1 MFHNERSSFVNC
13 TFFYYQLSIDMSAVT
28 NVRSF
33 GGSVAIGTKDVQG
46 KTLRVDG
53 KVTTKK
59 IKASSLTVGTMTNPH
74 IPIGAI
80 MIWSGATTAIPNHW
94 KLCNGQTYTR
104 TDGNGTITSP
114 DLRDLFVRGGNASSP
129 VTADSQ
135 HTHTLATANITGH
148 SHTVTDNTAA
158 DTHQHSIPDYASSN
172 HTHGVNDKTNSNHT
186 HQSSNNNGPHQHST
200 PAHNHGH
207 GMNNSGAHQHR
218 CDLVDTRNGR
228 TGYVSGGINYNYNST
243 AGSNCK
249 TGNLRAYNSS
259 REPRVDNSGGHQHNI
274 SQTGAHNHG
283 ASGSAGGHQHSNTSN
298 HQHNH
303 DVNNVNNASHT
314 HDLQAVSGHNHQGFQ
329 VGVGSGMS
337 PSVNAVSKLISYY
350 VLAYVIKI

>member
-94 KLCNGQTYTR
+94 KLCNGTPYTR

-114 DLRDLFVRGGNASSP
+114 DLRDLFVQGGNASSP

-135 HTHTLATANITGH
+135 HNHVLTSANIPSHT
-148 SHTVTDNTAA
+148 HTVTDNNAT
-158 DTHQHSIPDYASSN
+158 DTHQHSIPDYSGSV
-172 HTHGVNDKTNSNHT
+172 HTHGVNDKQSTNHT
-186 HQSSNNNGPHQHST
+186 HQGTSTNGPHQHST
-200 PAHNHGH
+200 PAHNHNH
-207 GMNNSGAHQHR
+207 GMNSIGSHSHR
-218 CDLVDTRNGR
+218 CDLVDTREGRVRNGF
-228 TGYVSGGINYNYNST
+228 NPDYNYNST
-243 AGSNCK
+243 AGSNTK
-249 TGNLRAYNSS
+249 TSGVKAYNSS
-259 REPRVDNSGGHQHNI
+259 REPRVDTAGSHQHNI

-283 ASGSAGGHQHSNTSN
+283 TVNNGGGHQHGTTAV

-303 DVNNVNNASHT
+303 GVNTVNNASHS
-314 HDLQAVSGHNHQGFQ
+314 HNLQTVSGHNHQGFQ